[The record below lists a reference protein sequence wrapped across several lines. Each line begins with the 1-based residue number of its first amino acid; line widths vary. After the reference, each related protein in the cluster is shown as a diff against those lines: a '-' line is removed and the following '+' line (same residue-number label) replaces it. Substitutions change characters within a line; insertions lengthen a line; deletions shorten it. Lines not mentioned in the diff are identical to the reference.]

1 MTNGDSFTVFE
12 SNQLH
17 NDHAQVMKWAFSSA
31 AGEKCLRVI
40 HDPDDPAH
48 SVSKSFA

>member
-1 MTNGDSFTVFE
+1 MTNSDSFTVFK

-17 NDHAQVMKWAFSSA
+17 NDHAQVIEWASSSA
-31 AGEKCLRVI
+31 VGEKCLRVI
-40 HDPDDPAH
+40 HDSDNSAH